1 MRVIAKGDEPACL
14 TEHRAME
21 HSFYQNYQGKDALR
35 AALVA
40 EQRGLCCYCTSRIV
54 ADSQKMKI
62 EHWRSQTNEAT
73 KHMQLDYG
81 NLLGACRG
89 GEGEPMVNQ
98 HCDTRKGGRDLMVNP
113 ASLDQEIIDSIRYQ
127 SNGEIRSDHPQ
138 LDGEIDDILGLNVAF
153 LKSSRKTVL
162 DVVLAWWQ
170 NKKPDNT
177 QVQARI
183 AKFDNRVGELEPF
196 TPVAI
201 WFLRKRLA
209 A

>member
-1 MRVIAKGDEPACL
+1 MKAITKGDEPACL
-14 TEHRAME
+14 TERRATE

-40 EQRGLCCYCTSRIV
+40 EQRGLCCYCTSRIS
-54 ADSQKMKI
+54 ADGRAMKI
-62 EHWRSQTNEAT
+62 EHWRGQRAYP
-73 KHMQLDYG
+73 HLQLNYD

-89 GEGEPMVNQ
+89 GEGEPLLNQ

-113 ASLDQEIIDSIRYQ
+113 ASLDQDIVHGIRYQ
-127 SNGEIRSDHPQ
+127 SNGEIRSDHVQ
-138 LDGEIDDILGLNVAF
+138 LDGEIDDILGLNVAV
-153 LKSSRKTVL
+153 LKNSRKSVL

-170 NKKPDNT
+170 NKKPNHA

-183 AKFDNRVGELEPF
+183 DKFDNGVGELEPF
-196 TPVAI
+196 TPVAV
-201 WFLRKRLA
+201 WFLNKRLA